1 MTQTTLQPTIEYIP
15 IGDPTAGGNDNLF
28 LGLKDKAAEDG
39 LIQKTEPSQAS
50 KQQAQNQ
57 NQNQQE
63 KDEDGEIELIDAD
76 QELQNLLD
84 WILKNQIEITDAD
97 HEYMDSLP
105 ESAKNARSRRQVQIA
120 IQALMMMQIQAYFQ
134 MQTRPNAFTPQQIAS
149 IRHLIVQLLEISKT
163 AELKPDALKN
173 LTIARDPAALLAVTL
188 LREQLQ
194 QLGAVPSPLR
204 NNDMML
210 QLGQKLAGQT
220 SPALENIL
228 AALANVKGTEPLAAE
243 AQKIQKQLQL
253 LQGLNPQK
261 NPAQSLMAILQ
272 HLRQNGGAAP
282 LNMTQTQLKSLI
294 ANINT
299 PQGKM
304 QLSQL
309 IANLTR
315 QSVQNLV
322 SFQQRLQLASLDVK
336 LPPAV
341 QQIVSAQAMQL
352 SQSLRITIPP
362 VLLQQINTQLRQQQE
377 TARTQ
382 NQGAQNPAVQDL
394 NRQQQQPAQHTDP
407 KIIPLRPPLQQQ
419 AQQQAPQLR
428 TGTGTSIAGH
438 SVTFGATQPTQSFF
452 RQTPQP
458 TPIQYNSTS
467 APQPGPRVTPIG
479 GPDVV
484 ARIGPDKLATPA
496 PAPTPAPGDPALKN
510 PEPANPKNPGP
521 DNPAPEKPPVG
532 NAPPAPDKAPQP
544 PQPGPQKTLPL
555 ETLKFDP
562 APSGKGNQDD
572 TQKPDS
578 AQNKSDPAKNSDE
591 RKQDGKKDEKPID
604 LFKPTNEQIAEALRR
619 NPDQSIV
626 VTNADGTERIIS
638 GENSKTLDA
647 NKIIE
652 TRDRLNEMD
661 KSYSMRSV
669 SGVVKHVKE
678 MPKALVNMVSGFL
691 RCLGR
696 GR

>member
-1 MTQTTLQPTIEYIP
+1 MTQTTLQPNIEYIP

-39 LIQKTEPSQAS
+39 LMQKTEPSQAS

-57 NQNQQE
+57 NQKQQE

-97 HEYMDSLP
+97 HEYMDGLP
-105 ESAKNARSRRQVQIA
+105 ESVKNARSRRQIQIA

-149 IRHLIVQLLEISKT
+149 MRHLIAQLMEISKNP
-163 AELKPDALKN
+163 ELKPDALKN

-220 SPALENIL
+220 SPALQNIL
-228 AALANVKGTEPLAAE
+228 AALANVKGAEPLSAE

-253 LQGLNPQK
+253 LQTLNPQK

-282 LNMTQTQLKSLI
+282 LNMTQAQLKSLI

-309 IANLTR
+309 IASLTR

-322 SFQQRLQLASLDVK
+322 SFQNRLQLASLDIK

-341 QQIVSAQAMQL
+341 QQVISAQAIQL
-352 SQSLRITIPP
+352 SQSLRVTIPP
-362 VLLQQINTQLRQQQE
+362 VLLQQINTQLRQIQE
-377 TARTQ
+377 TAR
-382 NQGAQNPAVQDL
+382 AQNPTPAVSQDI
-394 NRQQQQPAQHTDP
+394 RQAQQQAPQQAEA
-407 KIIPLRPPLQQQ
+407 KIIPLRPALQQQ
-419 AQQQAPQLR
+419 AQQQTPQLR
-428 TGTGTSIAGH
+428 TGTGP
-438 SVTFGATQPTQSFF
+438 SVTINSAPTQVAWQNNYSAP
-452 RQTPQP
+452 RTASAAQGNTPTPSPVRPDMRITPSQNPDVIAKITPQQNPANPAHPAPKQGADATPSIPKP
-458 TPIQYNSTS
+458 TPPKIMLEPQVEPKS
-467 APQPGPRVTPIG
+467 APENPKALTTLQFDPPPAPGG
-479 GPDVV
+479 NGNKPD
-484 ARIGPDKLATPA
+484 TPA
-496 PAPTPAPGDPALKN
+496 PQEPSRPNVKQEAERKSDPTSQ
-510 PEPANPKNPGP
+510 
-521 DNPAPEKPPVG
+521 
-532 NAPPAPDKAPQP
+532 DKAPSQ
-544 PQPGPQKTLPL
+544 
-555 ETLKFDP
+555 
-562 APSGKGNQDD
+562 N
-572 TQKPDS
+572 PD
-578 AQNKSDPAKNSDE
+578 
-591 RKQDGKKDEKPID
+591 RRDEKPLELI
-604 LFKPTNEQIAEALRR
+604 KPTIEQIADALRS
-619 NPDQSIV
+619 NPDQSIII
-626 VTNADGTERIIS
+626 TDADGTKRLVS
-638 GENSKTLDA
+638 GEDSKTLDA
-647 NKIIE
+647 DKITE
-652 TRDRLNEMD
+652 TRDKLNEMD
-661 KSYSMRSV
+661 KSYNMRTV
-669 SGVVKHVKE
+669 SGMVKHVKE
-678 MPKALVNMVSGFL
+678 MPKVIVNMVNGIL
-691 RCLGR
+691 RCIGR